1 MALVHPNL
9 LLDSARHGG
18 YAVGYFESW
27 NLESLQGVVDAA
39 EATRSPVFLGFNGEF
54 LTHADR
60 TAPEQIPWYASLALA
75 AAESATVPCAV
86 IFNECA
92 QDDAVRLAI
101 DAGFNLVMPDD
112 PAASYDDSVRR
123 IAELTRYAHEH
134 GVAVEA
140 GMGDLPCGA
149 SGSVEETGSS
159 MTDPDMAAAFVE
171 QTGIDLLAISVGN
184 VHILLDGARGLDLD
198 RLSEIASR
206 VGVPLDLH
214 GGTGI
219 SSDALKDAISIG
231 VAKVCYGT
239 YIKQNYLATMRA
251 ALNSEQPDPHRL
263 LGMGGDEDIL
273 VACRKSVCDSVLER
287 IESLGCCG
295 KA

>member
-1 MALVHPNL
+1 MALVHPNQL
-9 LLDSARHGG
+9 LGAARDGG

-54 LTHADR
+54 MTHPDR
-60 TAPEQIPWYASLALA
+60 TIPERISWQASLALA

-92 QDDAVRLAI
+92 QDDDVRLAI

-112 PAASYDDSVRR
+112 PSASYDDSVRR
-123 IAELTRYAHEH
+123 IAELTRYAHEQ

-140 GMGDLPCGA
+140 GIGDLPCGA
-149 SGSVEETGSS
+149 SGTIEEGGST

-184 VHILLDGARGLDLD
+184 VHILLDGERGLDLD
-198 RLSEIASR
+198 QLSAIADR
-206 VGVPLDLH
+206 VEVPLDLH

-219 SSDALKDAISIG
+219 SSDALKEAISIG

-239 YIKQNYLATMRA
+239 YIKQNYLATLRV
-251 ALNSEQPDPHRL
+251 ALDSDLLDPQRL
-263 LGMGGDEDIL
+263 LGMGGDEDVL
-273 VACRKSVCDSVLER
+273 VAGRKSVCDSVLER

-295 KA
+295 RA